1 MIDIVNAVLNVLKSD
16 PALAQIQEWQPVNGL
31 ITLKAP
37 GVSVGIEKE
46 GFAPDTRAEDAASA
60 TLKVVAWVKDKDP
73 AKGEAAARELAHTI
87 RYCLNENR
95 TLGGLVDGG
104 FVSQIEYLT
113 AEANQGLLLHLAEI
127 TYEVQYSAKRL
138 RQTTYPAVDHV
149 NAEIGQ

>member
-1 MIDIVNAVLNVLKSD
+1 MIDIANAVLNVLKND

-46 GFAPDTRAEDAASA
+46 VFAPDTRSVDAASA
-60 TLKVVAWVKDKDP
+60 TLKIVVWTRDKGP
-73 AKGEAAARELAHTI
+73 ANGEAAVRELAHAV

-104 FVSQIEYLT
+104 FISQIEYLT
-113 AEANQGLLLHLAEI
+113 AEASQGLLLHLAEI
-127 TYEVQYSAKRL
+127 TYEVDYSAERVRKE
-138 RQTTYPAVDHV
+138 TYPTVGSV